1 MPHRPECR
9 FSKAFSRSKQEHMT
23 EKTTPREK
31 LTEADY
37 RKKRLAEQ
45 LRANLMR
52 RKANPVRAAQAKRM
66 SAMTESPPATARKN
80 RRNGHKNAS
89 LKMGG
94 G

>member
-1 MPHRPECR
+1 MLHRPECR

-52 RKANPVRAAQAKRM
+52 RKA
-66 SAMTESPPATARKN
+66 
-80 RRNGHKNAS
+80 
-89 LKMGG
+89 
-94 G
+94 

>member
-1 MPHRPECR
+1 MQHRPECR

-52 RKANPVRAAQAKRM
+52 RKAQSRSRRAGEAD
-66 SAMTESPPATARKN
+66 E
-80 RRNGHKNAS
+80 RNDGITVGHGKEE
-89 LKMGG
+89 
-94 G
+94 

>member
-1 MPHRPECR
+1 
-9 FSKAFSRSKQEHMT
+9 MT

-52 RKANPVRAAQAKRM
+52 RKAQSRSRRAGEAD
-66 SAMTESPPATARKN
+66 E
-80 RRNGHKNAS
+80 RNDGITVGHGKEE
-89 LKMGG
+89 
-94 G
+94 